1 MKYFKAYGQLKDGS
15 LFTCYQPDCMKHP
28 ILIGKKYTAS
38 EVQILMEG
46 YCEEDIQFYG
56 LRTEKEVIPF
66 MMEYVD
72 KEAGFTEQEWR
83 DIYTYPYTYA
93 WPGREIKLEKLVI
106 VECEGSPKDV
116 ETDYGE
122 EMTFYDQTVLR
133 IVREV
138 PNEELWNKIHEIL
151 NKDN

>member
-1 MKYFKAYGQLKDGS
+1 
-15 LFTCYQPDCMKHP
+15 
-28 ILIGKKYTAS
+28 
-38 EVQILMEG
+38 ME
-46 YCEEDIQFYG
+46 
-56 LRTEKEVIPF
+56 
-66 MMEYVD
+66 
-72 KEAGFTEQEWR
+72 R